1 MQDQERFAE
10 KHFTLNL
17 DSSGRVVLPAT
28 TALRKSLKEGETLV
42 AVEKPDG
49 SLSIKTHA
57 QVIRDVQD
65 MFAQYIK
72 PGESWSEELIR
83 ERREEA
89 ARE

>member
-17 DSSGRVVLPAT
+17 DSSGRLVIPAN

-42 AVEKPDG
+42 GVERPDG

-57 QVIRDVQD
+57 QLIREVQD
-65 MFAQYIK
+65 YVAQFIP
-72 PGESWSEELIR
+72 PGVSLVDELIA